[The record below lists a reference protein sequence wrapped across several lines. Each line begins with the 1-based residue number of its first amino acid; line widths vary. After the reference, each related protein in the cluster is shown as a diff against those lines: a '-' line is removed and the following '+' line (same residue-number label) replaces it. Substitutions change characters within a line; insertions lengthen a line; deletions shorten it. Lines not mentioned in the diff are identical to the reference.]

1 MADFL
6 LSVGVDVGLSYDQ
19 MQKDI
24 SDLVTQLNQNPQ
36 RVRVGLEIDHS
47 AIERFRTE
55 VANIHNS
62 MGGLGRVTVSP
73 VDTGGLNNAIDG
85 IARLAQ
91 STQGAIS
98 TVQTMRAELNSVNA
112 ERIQQ
117 AIASINGI
125 SAEGASALAH
135 SLGEANVRATEV
147 RARLLEAA
155 DAEQQ
160 LVALQV
166 RGTNEAGHMVNYLMT
181 YNTETGEISRRMV
194 DITARLEDA
203 TAAESHRATTV
214 REITD
219 LYRQM
224 HALMRTNTNATNIA
238 SYAEL
243 ANQAQ
248 LLQDALALARTESIS
263 IDEAL
268 TRLGTSGATAIGGAR
283 DAMSAF
289 RLEME
294 QTGSSGSVSLTTMY
308 NTVAQMQTL
317 LNNNAGYA
325 NLGTY
330 TNLQTQVN
338 LLVQAIELASNGGMT
353 LEAALNAVG
362 LNGSTAIHNA
372 REAMSAFK
380 AEMSGAT
387 AEEERLTMGTANYRT
402 ALEKINV
409 LLRQVRANTEKWTAA
424 KTGKSS
430 ADYQVYADQAR
441 ELENLAQR
449 LSTGTITMREFNAEY
464 GRIKSTASGAETA
477 IRASGEATQTWSQR
491 LGGLTAKFGT
501 WFSITRVIMAAYRAV
516 REMVSAV
523 IDLDTAMT
531 ELKKVTNETDA
542 TYEKFLVNA
551 TKRAKTL
558 GAELADTVS
567 ATADF
572 ARLGFGI
579 ADAEKLADAAIV
591 YKNVGDGI
599 DDIGTAS
606 ESIIATMQA
615 FSIPAEEVMKIVDKF
630 NEVGN
635 NYAISSKG
643 VGDALLRSAAAMN
656 AANNS
661 LDETIALAA
670 AANTIVQDPEKVG
683 TTLKTV
689 SMYLRAAKTEAEEA
703 GESTEG
709 MADSVSELRDEIL
722 RLTGN
727 KVDIQI
733 DEDTFKSTYQIL
745 QELSQVWGELSDIS
759 QANILEMVGGKRNSN
774 VVAALLENF
783 TVAENAMKTS
793 AESAGSAL
801 AENEKVLESIQG
813 KLNIMKAEFQT
824 FAQNFIGSGLV
835 KFVVDFA
842 TGILSVLNGVS
853 NVIEALGGFKTVL
866 MAVVSALL
874 IAKGGLIA
882 YKIQLIA
889 VAAVKKIITFCTA
902 LKNGIVNIIQI
913 IPNAITAWKAYAAG
927 TVSAS
932 TAMQASIPVIGLVL
946 AALTALTAGIAMCS
960 SDADDAAED
969 TQAQIEETNQK
980 MKALADTAADY
991 SDELI
996 NLAMNYL
1003 SASEALETLSGS
1015 TDSYIKARDDLIKS
1029 LNIEQSELDKLIEKY
1044 GSYDKAVA
1052 QASLSKLRDQ
1062 EIDLRGGLTAAEDAV
1077 EVTSQVV
1084 MVQTEGMEQ
1093 NAKEV
1098 TEAYDAL
1105 TKAYNDAANKAEAE
1119 ELNVGINFG
1128 KGNVLDADDNVVE
1141 GYMITI
1147 TDATDEAVEKYGH
1160 FLANKIQEY
1169 TSYKWLLGKLADN
1182 GVGAGN
1188 VVYDGLYAR
1197 YNDVKESVEG
1207 YLDAVK
1213 ALNEN
1218 LAYQYMLEQTI
1229 TDGLPTTQAEFD
1241 TFRQKIIDA
1250 AVASG
1255 EFSGDATDVADAI
1268 DNVLGSQSNF
1278 SAFYAI
1284 EDGKAKLSDLA
1295 EVVSKLKSNYDLLAT
1310 AQKEM
1315 SDGDGGLSAST
1326 IQALADETDRY
1337 LDYLYEENGVI
1348 KLNTE
1353 AWKAYANEKMLGDI
1367 SAIEDEIALLQT
1379 EKSTLESELATLQ
1392 AKTTLTTEESERVKE
1407 LNGLIAENTTAI
1419 ETNQAKLGLY
1429 SSLYNNI
1436 SGSLDAY
1443 SAALQNFSNISNAIT
1458 SVSNSL
1464 TTVADLQETVA
1475 NGFTISL
1482 EKALEFAK
1490 VYPEILNGATVAA
1503 DGQIALNEGIVNA
1516 FIEGKEAELK
1526 AQIDA
1531 EVAKLEADKAVLTA
1545 KMEFSKAQLELA
1557 KSVGTGEGQIS
1568 KEVAEYRVN
1577 AGNAV
1582 AQALIAA
1589 GIDEATA
1596 YQLACAAM
1604 AQNSEE
1610 FNRVAAEVCTDVQ
1623 GNFNQAAYD
1632 AAQAIYTNMQNS
1644 KLSIASVA
1652 AQAHE
1657 AAKAI
1662 AGIASGTV
1670 QGSSSVQG
1678 GGAGGSYTG
1687 KGNITVHSGS
1697 FKGTEYTYEAKTISL
1712 EDFISDLELDI
1723 SNYQQAISQID
1734 GQIATLKALRNT
1746 SLNKFST
1753 SNKNAGKGSG
1763 SGGSNSKDNEPTW
1776 FEKEYALHQ
1785 HLLKMDAEN
1794 VEDYLDWLNSAYQR
1808 AYKEG
1813 IIDLDDYYKYQEE
1826 VYTGLQ
1832 DLFKDYLNDTEHEI
1846 SMRENY
1852 DGESDKII
1860 SMYEK
1865 LMKDVEKE
1873 IAAARAQGLDDTD
1886 DYIQE
1891 LQKKWQGYY
1900 DSVTDIRESAEEDA
1914 KDAIDE
1920 LVDYRI
1926 DMIKQEIEDE
1936 KDALDKKLDYLKEFY
1951 DKQKEMLQDQ
1961 YDEEKY
1967 LEEQSEKRKTVTDL
1981 KSELAMLENDDSAW
1995 AQKRKLELQEELA
2008 TAEDD
2013 LGDFEDEHALDMA
2026 LDALDNAYNAQ
2037 EAQIQAEMD
2046 ALDERL
2052 NDPEALF
2059 NQALNDIKTNTGNL
2073 YQEMLEY
2080 NRKHGTG
2087 NDEDVKDK
2095 YEDAYKALLEYEDVY
2110 GEPYKGI
2117 VLPNSTNYKPEN
2129 GSWDDSK
2136 ISGTNPDNQPK
2147 EEPKKEE
2154 PKKEEP
2160 KNTAPSLSKGST
2172 ITVKKSA
2179 THFGSKSNGVR
2190 MASFVPGGSYTVYQ
2204 TSGNQVLIGRNGVYT
2219 GWINKSDIVGYA
2231 KGTKNATAG
2240 LHSLDELGSEYLF
2253 TSTDGNKY
2261 RVLSSGDKVLNAR
2274 ATDFLY
2280 EFANGGGEIL
2290 EKIIKS
2296 AFGTSLFDHI
2306 QPVVNH
2312 NEIDMG
2318 DVIVQ
2323 GSATQQTVSEI
2334 RRAQRDNLTEMLK
2347 SLNKLNK

>member
-224 HALMRTNTNATNIA
+224 HALMRTNANAANTA

-263 IDEAL
+263 VDEAL
-268 TRLGTSGATAIGGAR
+268 TRLGTTGATAINGAR

-294 QTGSSGSVSLTTMY
+294 QTGSSGTVNLTTMY
-308 NTVAQMQTL
+308 NTVAQMQNL

-325 NLGTY
+325 NLATY

-338 LLVQAIELASNGGMT
+338 LLAQAIELASNGGMT
-353 LEAALNAVG
+353 LEAALTAVG
-362 LNGSTAIHNA
+362 LNGSTAVQNA
-372 REAMSAFK
+372 REAMSAFR

-387 AEEERLTMGTANYRT
+387 AEEERLTMGTAHYQT
-402 ALEKINV
+402 ALDKINT

-464 GRIKSTASGAETA
+464 SRIRSTASGAETSIKA
-477 IRASGEATQTWSQR
+477 AGEATQTWTQR
-491 LGGLTAKFGT
+491 VGKLTEKFGT

-523 IDLDTAMT
+523 VDLDTAMT

-542 TYEKFLVNA
+542 TYERFLNNA
-551 TKRAKTL
+551 ATRAKQL
-558 GAELADTVS
+558 GATMSDIVTAS
-567 ATADF
+567 ADF
-572 ARLGFGI
+572 ARLGYTIGE
-579 ADAEKLADAAIV
+579 AESLADAAIV

-599 DDIGTAS
+599 EDINTAA

-615 FSIPAEEVMKIVDKF
+615 FGVEATNVMSIVDKF

-635 NYAISSKG
+635 NFAISSKG
-643 VGDALLRSAAAMN
+643 VGDALLRSAAAMR
-656 AANNS
+656 AANNT
-661 LDETIALAA
+661 LDESIALAT
-670 AANTIVQDPEKVG
+670 AANTIVQDPDKVG
-683 TTLKTV
+683 TAMKTV
-689 SMYLRAAKTEAEEA
+689 SMYLRAAKTEAEDA

-709 MADSVSELRDEIL
+709 MAESVSELRKEIL
-722 RLTGN
+722 SLTGN

-733 DEDTFKSTYQIL
+733 NEDEFKSTYQIL
-745 QELSQVWGELSDIS
+745 KELSEVWDELSDIS

-774 VVAALLENF
+774 IVAAMLENF
-783 TVAENAMKTS
+783 AIAEDALQTS
-793 AESAGSAL
+793 MSSMGSAL
-801 AENEKVLESIQG
+801 AENEKYLDSING
-813 KLNIMKAEFQT
+813 KVSIFKATFEDFSRNLISSDFVKDIVDLGTGLINILNIVAKLIDIFGGLNTILYTTLGIITVIKAEVILTSIWGFFT
-824 FAQNFIGSGLV
+824 GI
-835 KFVVDFA
+835 A
-842 TGILSVLNGVS
+842 TGLLKLGTTLKSVGAAIKVFVAMTKASRNASAGAMMVYGQSTGVLGRLSAAFN
-853 NVIEALGGFKTVL
+853 
-866 MAVVSALL
+866 AVGISAST
-874 IAKGGLIA
+874 A
-882 YKIQLIA
+882 QIA
-889 VAAVKKIITFCTA
+889 VAAFM
-902 LKNGIVNIIQI
+902 IV
-913 IPNAITAWKAYAAG
+913 
-927 TVSAS
+927 
-932 TAMQASIPVIGLVL
+932 
-946 AALTALTAGIAMCS
+946 LTALVLVIQSVNKAQEEAEQKAEEIRQQNIQAAQTAKTL
-960 SDADDAAED
+960 SDELSTLINRYIELNDVVGVNDSNIEQLIDTKAELIEKL
-969 TQAQIEETNQK
+969 QIEEEE
-980 MKALADTAADY
+980 L
-991 SDELI
+991 DELI
-996 NLAMNYL
+996 
-1003 SASEALETLSGS
+1003 
-1015 TDSYIKARDDLIKS
+1015 K
-1029 LNIEQSELDKLIEKY
+1029 KY
-1044 GSYDKAVA
+1044 GSYSDAVK
-1052 QASLSKLRDQ
+1052 QATVAKLQ
-1062 EIDLRGGLTAAEDAV
+1062 ETERDLRGGIGAREEELLKAAEV
-1077 EVTSQVV
+1077 EYQHGVMGTSASVPLSNLV
-1084 MVQTEGMEQ
+1084 SIWGTVSEKLEG
-1093 NAKEV
+1093 NSKE
-1098 TEAYDAL
+1098 L
-1105 TKAYNDAANKAEAE
+1105 
-1119 ELNVGINFG
+1119 
-1128 KGNVLDADDNVVE
+1128 
-1141 GYMITI
+1141 
-1147 TDATDEAVEKYGH
+1147 
-1160 FLANKIQEY
+1160 
-1169 TSYKWLLGKLADN
+1169 
-1182 GVGAGN
+1182 
-1188 VVYDGLYAR
+1188 
-1197 YNDVKESVEG
+1197 
-1207 YLDAVK
+1207 K
-1213 ALNEN
+1213 ALNALESASGFSAWGERKAFGVSIDGMTIKDLETVDGVLEAYEKLGEALDIVAEN
-1218 LAYQYMLEQTI
+1218 AGSDNEIYKQLYDQYSAVSAAVNNYKSSITDLNRNLSEQYMLN
-1229 TDGLPTTQAEFD
+1229 GLIGQEIPKTKDEFD
-1241 TFRQKIIDA
+1241 AYKSKVVEA
-1250 AVASG
+1250 AVSSG
-1255 EFSGDATDVADAI
+1255 EFIGSEREIESAIDAVLAQQPQFMHFYESVAD
-1268 DNVLGSQSNF
+1268 GSSTGVAGLN
-1278 SAFYAI
+1278 
-1284 EDGKAKLSDLA
+1284 DLSEALQ
-1295 EVVSKLKSNYDLLAT
+1295 KLKSAYSVLET
-1310 AQKEM
+1310 AQTEM
-1315 SDGDGGLSAST
+1315 ATGGLSADT
-1326 IQALADETDRY
+1326 IKALADETEDY
-1337 LDYLYEENGVI
+1337 IDYLYEENGLI
-1348 KLNTE
+1348 KLNVD
-1353 AWKAYANEKMLGDI
+1353 AWKERANLEMEGNI
-1367 SAIEDEIALLQT
+1367 SAIEAEIASLEKERETIQANLT
-1379 EKSTLESELATLQ
+1379 EWENKDGRYRSKQEMIAKYTAELDA
-1392 AKTTLTTEESERVKE
+1392 
-1407 LNGLIAENTTAI
+1407 NTAAI
-1419 ETNQAKLGLY
+1419 EANQAKLGIY
-1429 SSLYNNI
+1429 NSLYN
-1436 SGSLDAY
+1436 SVAGALDAY
-1443 SAALQNFSNISNAIT
+1443 SAQLQNFTNVANAIT
-1458 SVSNSL
+1458 SVSDSL

-1503 DGQIALNEGIVNA
+1503 DGQISLNEGIVNA

-1687 KGNITVHSGS
+1687 KGNISVHSGS

-1753 SNKNAGKGSG
+1753 SNKNASKGSG
-1763 SGGSNSKDNEPTW
+1763 SKSGSSKDDEPTW

-1813 IIDLDDYYKYQEE
+1813 IIDLDDYYKY
-1826 VYTGLQ
+1826 
-1832 DLFKDYLNDTEHEI
+1832 
-1846 SMRENY
+1846 
-1852 DGESDKII
+1852 
-1860 SMYEK
+1860 
-1865 LMKDVEKE
+1865 
-1873 IAAARAQGLDDTD
+1873 
-1886 DYIQE
+1886 
-1891 LQKKWQGYY
+1891 
-1900 DSVTDIRESAEEDA
+1900 
-1914 KDAIDE
+1914 
-1920 LVDYRI
+1920 
-1926 DMIKQEIEDE
+1926 
-1936 KDALDKKLDYLKEFY
+1936 
-1951 DKQKEMLQDQ
+1951 
-1961 YDEEKY
+1961 
-1967 LEEQSEKRKTVTDL
+1967 
-1981 KSELAMLENDDSAW
+1981 
-1995 AQKRKLELQEELA
+1995 
-2008 TAEDD
+2008 
-2013 LGDFEDEHALDMA
+2013 
-2026 LDALDNAYNAQ
+2026 
-2037 EAQIQAEMD
+2037 
-2046 ALDERL
+2046 
-2052 NDPEALF
+2052 
-2059 NQALNDIKTNTGNL
+2059 
-2073 YQEMLEY
+2073 
-2080 NRKHGTG
+2080 
-2087 NDEDVKDK
+2087 
-2095 YEDAYKALLEYEDVY
+2095 
-2110 GEPYKGI
+2110 
-2117 VLPNSTNYKPEN
+2117 
-2129 GSWDDSK
+2129 
-2136 ISGTNPDNQPK
+2136 
-2147 EEPKKEE
+2147 
-2154 PKKEEP
+2154 
-2160 KNTAPSLSKGST
+2160 
-2172 ITVKKSA
+2172 
-2179 THFGSKSNGVR
+2179 
-2190 MASFVPGGSYTVYQ
+2190 
-2204 TSGNQVLIGRNGVYT
+2204 
-2219 GWINKSDIVGYA
+2219 
-2231 KGTKNATAG
+2231 
-2240 LHSLDELGSEYLF
+2240 
-2253 TSTDGNKY
+2253 
-2261 RVLSSGDKVLNAR
+2261 
-2274 ATDFLY
+2274 
-2280 EFANGGGEIL
+2280 
-2290 EKIIKS
+2290 
-2296 AFGTSLFDHI
+2296 
-2306 QPVVNH
+2306 
-2312 NEIDMG
+2312 
-2318 DVIVQ
+2318 
-2323 GSATQQTVSEI
+2323 
-2334 RRAQRDNLTEMLK
+2334 
-2347 SLNKLNK
+2347 

>member
-1 MADFL
+1 M
-6 LSVGVDVGLSYDQ
+6 
-19 MQKDI
+19 
-24 SDLVTQLNQNPQ
+24 
-36 RVRVGLEIDHS
+36 
-47 AIERFRTE
+47 
-55 VANIHNS
+55 
-62 MGGLGRVTVSP
+62 
-73 VDTGGLNNAIDG
+73 
-85 IARLAQ
+85 
-91 STQGAIS
+91 
-98 TVQTMRAELNSVNA
+98 
-112 ERIQQ
+112 
-117 AIASINGI
+117 
-125 SAEGASALAH
+125 
-135 SLGEANVRATEV
+135 
-147 RARLLEAA
+147 
-155 DAEQQ
+155 
-160 LVALQV
+160 
-166 RGTNEAGHMVNYLMT
+166 
-181 YNTETGEISRRMV
+181 
-194 DITARLEDA
+194 
-203 TAAESHRATTV
+203 
-214 REITD
+214 
-219 LYRQM
+219 
-224 HALMRTNTNATNIA
+224 
-238 SYAEL
+238 
-243 ANQAQ
+243 
-248 LLQDALALARTESIS
+248 
-263 IDEAL
+263 
-268 TRLGTSGATAIGGAR
+268 
-283 DAMSAF
+283 
-289 RLEME
+289 
-294 QTGSSGSVSLTTMY
+294 
-308 NTVAQMQTL
+308 
-317 LNNNAGYA
+317 
-325 NLGTY
+325 
-330 TNLQTQVN
+330 
-338 LLVQAIELASNGGMT
+338 
-353 LEAALNAVG
+353 
-362 LNGSTAIHNA
+362 
-372 REAMSAFK
+372 
-380 AEMSGAT
+380 
-387 AEEERLTMGTANYRT
+387 
-402 ALEKINV
+402 
-409 LLRQVRANTEKWTAA
+409 
-424 KTGKSS
+424 
-430 ADYQVYADQAR
+430 
-441 ELENLAQR
+441 
-449 LSTGTITMREFNAEY
+449 
-464 GRIKSTASGAETA
+464 
-477 IRASGEATQTWSQR
+477 
-491 LGGLTAKFGT
+491 
-501 WFSITRVIMAAYRAV
+501 
-516 REMVSAV
+516 
-523 IDLDTAMT
+523 
-531 ELKKVTNETDA
+531 
-542 TYEKFLVNA
+542 
-551 TKRAKTL
+551 
-558 GAELADTVS
+558 
-567 ATADF
+567 
-572 ARLGFGI
+572 
-579 ADAEKLADAAIV
+579 
-591 YKNVGDGI
+591 
-599 DDIGTAS
+599 
-606 ESIIATMQA
+606 
-615 FSIPAEEVMKIVDKF
+615 
-630 NEVGN
+630 
-635 NYAISSKG
+635 
-643 VGDALLRSAAAMN
+643 
-656 AANNS
+656 
-661 LDETIALAA
+661 
-670 AANTIVQDPEKVG
+670 
-683 TTLKTV
+683 
-689 SMYLRAAKTEAEEA
+689 
-703 GESTEG
+703 
-709 MADSVSELRDEIL
+709 
-722 RLTGN
+722 
-727 KVDIQI
+727 
-733 DEDTFKSTYQIL
+733 
-745 QELSQVWGELSDIS
+745 
-759 QANILEMVGGKRNSN
+759 
-774 VVAALLENF
+774 
-783 TVAENAMKTS
+783 
-793 AESAGSAL
+793 
-801 AENEKVLESIQG
+801 
-813 KLNIMKAEFQT
+813 
-824 FAQNFIGSGLV
+824 
-835 KFVVDFA
+835 
-842 TGILSVLNGVS
+842 
-853 NVIEALGGFKTVL
+853 
-866 MAVVSALL
+866 
-874 IAKGGLIA
+874 
-882 YKIQLIA
+882 
-889 VAAVKKIITFCTA
+889 
-902 LKNGIVNIIQI
+902 
-913 IPNAITAWKAYAAG
+913 
-927 TVSAS
+927 
-932 TAMQASIPVIGLVL
+932 
-946 AALTALTAGIAMCS
+946 
-960 SDADDAAED
+960 
-969 TQAQIEETNQK
+969 
-980 MKALADTAADY
+980 
-991 SDELI
+991 
-996 NLAMNYL
+996 
-1003 SASEALETLSGS
+1003 
-1015 TDSYIKARDDLIKS
+1015 
-1029 LNIEQSELDKLIEKY
+1029 
-1044 GSYDKAVA
+1044 
-1052 QASLSKLRDQ
+1052 
-1062 EIDLRGGLTAAEDAV
+1062 
-1077 EVTSQVV
+1077 
-1084 MVQTEGMEQ
+1084 
-1093 NAKEV
+1093 
-1098 TEAYDAL
+1098 
-1105 TKAYNDAANKAEAE
+1105 
-1119 ELNVGINFG
+1119 
-1128 KGNVLDADDNVVE
+1128 
-1141 GYMITI
+1141 
-1147 TDATDEAVEKYGH
+1147 
-1160 FLANKIQEY
+1160 
-1169 TSYKWLLGKLADN
+1169 
-1182 GVGAGN
+1182 
-1188 VVYDGLYAR
+1188 
-1197 YNDVKESVEG
+1197 
-1207 YLDAVK
+1207 
-1213 ALNEN
+1213 
-1218 LAYQYMLEQTI
+1218 
-1229 TDGLPTTQAEFD
+1229 
-1241 TFRQKIIDA
+1241 
-1250 AVASG
+1250 
-1255 EFSGDATDVADAI
+1255 
-1268 DNVLGSQSNF
+1268 LGSQSNF
-1278 SAFYAI
+1278 SAFYEI
-1284 EDGKAKLSDLA
+1284 EEGKAKLSDLA

-1315 SDGDGGLSAST
+1315 ADGDGGLSAST

-1379 EKSTLESELATLQ
+1379 EKSTLEGELATLQ

-1458 SVSNSL
+1458 SVSDSL

-1490 VYPEILNGATVAA
+1490 VYPEILNGATLAA

-1687 KGNITVHSGS
+1687 KGNISVHSGS
-1697 FKGTEYTYEAKTISL
+1697 FNGTEYTYEAKTISL

-1832 DLFKDYLNDTEHEI
+1832 DLFKDYLNDVEHEI

-1852 DGESDKII
+1852 EGESDKII
-1860 SMYEK
+1860 ELYKK

-1891 LQKKWQGYY
+1891 LQKKWQGYAE
-1900 DSVTDIRESAEEDA
+1900 SVKDIQEDATESA
-1914 KDAIDE
+1914 KDAVAE

-1926 DMIKQEIEDE
+1926 DMIKQDIENE

-1951 DKQKEMLQDQ
+1951 DKQKDMLQDQ
-1961 YDEEKY
+1961 YDEEQY
-1967 LEEQSEKRKTVTDL
+1967 LKEQAEKRKSVSDL
-1981 KSELAMLENDDSAW
+1981 RSEIAMLENDDSAW

-2013 LGDFEDEHALDMA
+2013 LGTFEDEHALDLA

-2046 ALDERL
+2046 ALEEKL
-2052 NDPEALF
+2052 NDPEALY
-2059 NQALNDIKTNTGNL
+2059 NQALTEIKNNTGNL

-2087 NDEDVKDK
+2087 NDEDVKDI
-2095 YEDAYKALLEYEDVY
+2095 YEEAYKALLEYKDIY
-2110 GEPYKGI
+2110 GKDYEGV
-2117 VLPNSTNYKPEN
+2117 VLTNSTNYKPDT
-2129 GSWDDSK
+2129 GSWDTEK
-2136 ISGTNPDNQPK
+2136 ISGTNPNNQPK

-2296 AFGTSLFDHI
+2296 AMGTSLFDKI
-2306 QPVVNH
+2306 APSITN
-2312 NEIDMG
+2312 NEINMG
-2318 DVIVQ
+2318 DIVIQ
-2323 GSATQQTVSEI
+2323 GNAGSKTVSEI
-2334 RRAQRDNLTEMLK
+2334 RREQRDSISYMLK
-2347 SLNKLNK
+2347 ELNRLNKS